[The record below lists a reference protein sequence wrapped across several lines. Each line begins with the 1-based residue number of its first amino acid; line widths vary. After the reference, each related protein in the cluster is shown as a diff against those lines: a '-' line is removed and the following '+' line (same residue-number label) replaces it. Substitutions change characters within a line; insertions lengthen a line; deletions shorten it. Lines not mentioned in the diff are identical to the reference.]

1 MAPTPCGFRR
11 QAATFQKSPHPQ
23 AQKPELRCCEGSRL
37 LWVLPVEATK
47 TPPVPV
53 KEAWHPSND
62 EQRDLLTCA
71 WMDLSDEMQ
80 ELKAQLGCDEAF
92 IADMLRA
99 MADTV
104 EQG

>member
-1 MAPTPCGFRR
+1 MKMT
-11 QAATFQKSPHPQ
+11 
-23 AQKPELRCCEGSRL
+23 
-37 LWVLPVEATK
+37 

-62 EQRDLLTCA
+62 EQRDLYTCA

-99 MADTV
+99 MADSV
-104 EQG
+104 ERG

>member
-1 MAPTPCGFRR
+1 M
-11 QAATFQKSPHPQ
+11 
-23 AQKPELRCCEGSRL
+23 
-37 LWVLPVEATK
+37 
-47 TPPVPV
+47 
-53 KEAWHPSND
+53 KEEWHPSND

-71 WMDLSDEMQ
+71 WMDLSAEMQ

-99 MADTV
+99 MANTV